1 MASSQRLFCS
11 NGIHCADRAYDRQ
24 GTDKHMLTGIPQS
37 VAILV
42 TGLCYYAVDFWL
54 IRHFDR
60 GQASSARSW
69 RYTSLM
75 VAFWTLLVVQPVLLP
90 RLGLSTAAWGGLVVQ
105 GTGLVLIVVGL
116 GLHWWA
122 RSHLKHFY
130 VEDVQFQEG
139 QHLVDTGPYSRVR
152 HPVFS
157 SFFLIALG
165 MVCVNPAITTLAM
178 LVYVAIDFTRAAG
191 REEALLSDKLPQYT
205 EYVEH
210 TGRFFPKCGR

>member
-1 MASSQRLFCS
+1 
-11 NGIHCADRAYDRQ
+11 
-24 GTDKHMLTGIPQS
+24 MLTGLPQS
-37 VAILV
+37 VAILL
-42 TGLCYYAVDFWL
+42 TGLVYYAVDFWL
-54 IRHFDR
+54 MRHYDK
-60 GQASSARSW
+60 GDGHASSARSW

-75 VAFWTLLVVQPVLLP
+75 VAFWALLAVQPVLLP
-90 RLGLSTAAWGGLVVQ
+90 RLGLSTSAWGGLVVQ
-105 GTGLVLIVVGL
+105 GAGLVLIAGGL

-139 QHLVDTGPYSRVR
+139 QYLVETGPYSRVR

-157 SFFLIALG
+157 SFFLISVG
-165 MVCVNPAITTLAM
+165 MVCVNPALTTLAM
-178 LVYVAIDFTRAAG
+178 VVYVVIDFSRAA
-191 REEALLSDKLPQYT
+191 RKEEALLSDKLPQYT